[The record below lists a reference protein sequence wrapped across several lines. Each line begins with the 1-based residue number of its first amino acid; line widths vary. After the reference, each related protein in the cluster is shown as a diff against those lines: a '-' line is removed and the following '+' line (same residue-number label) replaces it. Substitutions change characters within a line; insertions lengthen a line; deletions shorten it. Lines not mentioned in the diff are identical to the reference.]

1 MFNIHFKA
9 IAQAAAVD
17 RGTLCCDG
25 SYQLARDKRRLSRQQ
40 TVGRCAAFA
49 TYDRRVA
56 EYPEWVYYPVRTR
69 PPAWV
74 NQFVGVVRTA
84 QATVGSM
91 SVSGLTS
98 DRVLSELRPGLEVL
112 GYRVEAGKLKNQRIH
127 LPVLFGDQGRERV
140 AWEVDAVHDELGIVV
155 EIEAGRGAR
164 GNALY
169 RDLIRASLLVD
180 VRYLVLGLMLSYRH
194 KSAGRD
200 VDVASYREGREVLDA
215 VYASGR
221 LALPFEGILLF
232 GY

>member
-1 MFNIHFKA
+1 M
-9 IAQAAAVD
+9 
-17 RGTLCCDG
+17 
-25 SYQLARDKRRLSRQQ
+25 
-40 TVGRCAAFA
+40 
-49 TYDRRVA
+49 A

-69 PPAWV
+69 PPTWV
-74 NQFVGVVRTA
+74 GEFISVVRSA
-84 QATVGSM
+84 QPTIGSI
-91 SVSGLTS
+91 SVNGLTS
-98 DRVLSELRPGLEVL
+98 DRVLSRLRPGLEAL

-127 LPVLFGDQGRERV
+127 LPVLFDDQGRERV
-140 AWEVDAVHDELGIVV
+140 AWEVDAVHDGLGIVV

-180 VRYLVLGLMLSYRH
+180 IRYLVLGLMLSYKH

-200 VDVASYREGREVLDA
+200 VDVASDREGREVLDA

-221 LALPFEGILLF
+221 LALPFDGVLLL